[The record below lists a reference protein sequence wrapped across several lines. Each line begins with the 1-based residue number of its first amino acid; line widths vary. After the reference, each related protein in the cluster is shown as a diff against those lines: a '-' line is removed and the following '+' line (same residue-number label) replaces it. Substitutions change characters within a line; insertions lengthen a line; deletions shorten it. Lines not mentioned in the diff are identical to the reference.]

1 MFVYVVIAVILII
14 NVINP
19 RILWYIDSW
28 KYRDAK
34 KEEPSS
40 LYLLLC
46 RILSLLGLIILV
58 MEWSESSCQFIL
70 FCTSFAILATGI

>member
-58 MEWSESSCQFIL
+58 TQ
-70 FCTSFAILATGI
+70 TSHIGFAYAP

>member
-19 RILWYIDSW
+19 RIVWYIDSW

-58 MEWSESSCQFIL
+58 ML
-70 FCTSFAILATGI
+70 FLAK

>member
-34 KEEPSS
+34 NEEHSS

-58 MEWSESSCQFIL
+58 ML
-70 FCTSFAILATGI
+70 FLAK

>member
-1 MFVYVVIAVILII
+1 MILYLVIALFLII
-14 NVINP
+14 NIINP

-28 KYRDAK
+28 KYKDGK

-58 MEWSESSCQFIL
+58 MVIY
-70 FCTSFAILATGI
+70 IRK

>member
-46 RILSLLGLIILV
+46 RIL
-58 MEWSESSCQFIL
+58 
-70 FCTSFAILATGI
+70 

>member
-1 MFVYVVIAVILII
+1 MQQIRNGGVKNMFVYVVIAVILII

-58 MEWSESSCQFIL
+58 TQ
-70 FCTSFAILATGI
+70 TSHIGFAYAP

>member
-28 KYRDAK
+28 QYRDAK

-58 MEWSESSCQFIL
+58 ML
-70 FCTSFAILATGI
+70 FLAK